1 MGRFGTR
8 IKLYFAIRI
17 KLCFMIAALF
27 LLSAC
32 AGNQLAMSGSALDT
46 IGKSFITTANLYNS
60 LHEVGKITDD
70 EYRAFAVFAKQF
82 KAIYPVAVD
91 TWKAVESNPE
101 LAEGEQTE
109 TLTNQILKL
118 KQQLIEYYSF
128 SLGKLEVQ

>member
-1 MGRFGTR
+1 MGRFGRR
-8 IKLYFAIRI
+8 IKLYFA
-17 KLCFMIAALF
+17 IAALF

-32 AGNQLAMSGSALDT
+32 AGNQLVMSGTALDT
-46 IGKSFITTANLYNS
+46 IGQSFVTTANLYNS
-60 LHEVGKITDD
+60 LHDAGKITDD

-82 KAIYPVAVD
+82 KVIYPVAVD
-91 TWKAVESNPE
+91 TWQAIESNPE
-101 LAEGEQTE
+101 LVESKQTE

>member
-1 MGRFGTR
+1 MGRFGRR
-8 IKLYFAIRI
+8 IKLWFVIV
-17 KLCFMIAALF
+17 ALF
-27 LLSAC
+27 ALAGC
-32 AGNQLAMSGSALDT
+32 AGNQLVMSGTALDT
-46 IGKSFITTANLYNS
+46 IGRSFVTTANLYNS
-60 LHEVGKITDD
+60 LHDAGKITND

-82 KAIYPVAVD
+82 KVIFPVAVD

>member
-1 MGRFGTR
+1 MGRFGRR
-8 IKLYFAIRI
+8 IKLWFAIV
-17 KLCFMIAALF
+17 ALF
-27 LLSAC
+27 ALAGC
-32 AGNQLAMSGSALDT
+32 AGNQLVMSGTALDT
-46 IGKSFITTANLYNS
+46 IGRSFVTTANLYNS
-60 LHEVGKITDD
+60 LHDAGKITDD

-82 KAIYPVAVD
+82 KVIFPVAVD

-101 LAEGEQTE
+101 LAEDEQTE

>member
-1 MGRFGTR
+1 MGRFGRR
-8 IKLYFAIRI
+8 IKLFFTII
-17 KLCFMIAALF
+17 ALF
-27 LLSAC
+27 TLSAC
-32 AGNQLAMSGSALDT
+32 AGNQLALSGSALDT
-46 IGKSFITTANLYNS
+46 MGRSFVTTANLYNS
-60 LHEVGKITDD
+60 LHDAGKITDD

-82 KAIYPVAVD
+82 KVIFPVAAD

>member
-1 MGRFGTR
+1 MGRFGRR
-8 IKLYFAIRI
+8 IKLWFAII
-17 KLCFMIAALF
+17 ALF
-27 LLSAC
+27 ALAGC
-32 AGNQLAMSGSALDT
+32 AGNQLAMSGSALDAV
-46 IGKSFITTANLYNS
+46 GRSFVTTANLYNS
-60 LHEVGKITDD
+60 LHDAGKITDD

-82 KAIYPVAVD
+82 KVIFPVAVD

-101 LAEGEQTE
+101 LAEGEQAE

>member
-1 MGRFGTR
+1 MGRRFRTR
-8 IKLYFAIRI
+8 IKLYFA
-17 KLCFMIAALF
+17 IAALF

-46 IGKSFITTANLYNS
+46 IGRSFVTTANLYNS

-70 EYRAFAVFAKQF
+70 EYRAFAVFANQF

-91 TWKAVESNPE
+91 TWKAVENNPE
-101 LAEGEQTE
+101 LGESEQTE

-128 SLGKLEVQ
+128 GLGKLEVQ